1 MVLQDTDGLHIETS
15 VDSRGNHNSFNVSV
29 VPTNEVHEDIVIA
42 SAAREVASRAHKRY
56 VSFTGDAAAAVN
68 ILTLAQPAA
77 ATNVYARSVF
87 VSNATGTGTGNMQET
102 IWFLSNP
109 GGGNWTAVV
118 AQDAAPGNHIISA
131 DLTVGDGTTAWTTGA
146 STTVLSFDTD
156 GHAGACTGYVELI
169 YCNSGN

>member
-15 VDSRGNHNSFNVSV
+15 VDSTGNHNSFNVSV
-29 VPTNEVHEDIVIA
+29 APNNEVHEDIVIA
-42 SAAREVASRAHKRY
+42 SATREVASRVHKRY
-56 VSFTGDAAAAVN
+56 VSFTGSDSGAVN
-68 ILTLAQPAA
+68 ILTLVQPAA

-87 VSNATGTGTGNMQET
+87 VSNAAGGGTGNMQEA

-109 GGGNWTAVV
+109 GGGNWTAAV

-146 STTVLSFDTD
+146 ATTVLSYNTN
-156 GHAGACTGYVELI
+156 GHTGACTGYVELI